1 MIFKYLIKV
10 PASSTNLGAG
20 FDSLGLALDLYLE
33 IQVQEGTAK
42 GIDIDVTGEGANQL
56 KKNVR
61 ENLIWKVLQN
71 VFVSEK
77 KAIPNLKLSVCNQIP
92 LASGLG
98 SSAAAIVGALGVF
111 EALTGQELTEEKF
124 FRYALAFE
132 NHPDNLSA
140 ARFGGFTVSCVNDE
154 DQVSCIRLKIAN
166 PIKIL
171 LVVPDFHLATF
182 QSREVL
188 PDDLR
193 IDDIIFNI
201 QHAALTVAALTS
213 GQFQFLRESLSDKLH
228 QPYRVSLIPGLSE
241 VLKLS
246 FENISGLL
254 GVSLSGAGPSVLC
267 FFDGE
272 SRKIFQRIQGIFNKH
287 GINCR
292 PFELQI
298 DNLGRSIQ

>member
-140 ARFGGFTVSCVNDE
+140 ARFGGFTVSCINDE
-154 DQVSCIRLKIAN
+154 SRVSCIRLKVAN

-188 PDDLR
+188 PNDLS
-193 IDDIIFNI
+193 IDDTIFNI

-267 FFDGE
+267 FFDGG
-272 SRKIFQRIQGIFNKH
+272 K
-287 GINCR
+287 
-292 PFELQI
+292 
-298 DNLGRSIQ
+298 